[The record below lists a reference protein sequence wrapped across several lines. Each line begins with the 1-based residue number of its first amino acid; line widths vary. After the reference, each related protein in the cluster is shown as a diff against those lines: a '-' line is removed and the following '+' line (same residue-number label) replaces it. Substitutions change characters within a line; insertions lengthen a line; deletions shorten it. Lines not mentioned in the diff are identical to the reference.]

1 VKSSLGLVFYN
12 SHPWNLIILMWFFLM
27 DKRPL
32 RILVLHEPLKKN
44 KIRNFGIFAIKV
56 FIVEWFNKLQ
66 SWLCTDIIV
75 LSPYAKV
82 LVESSFGYNPKTNIH
97 EARILLDPLN
107 VDPDILVKER
117 KYASF
122 IGNINGTK
130 GLGGFYNLAH
140 YSWANCYNHLFALV
154 TGSTLSGKDRVVYD
168 LNNITITQKSNL
180 SDFEIEQWM
189 TKSIV
194 VFCLHKSV
202 TQSGVLVECMRTA
215 TPIICVDEDGFQQFV
230 KDSMSLVP
238 SDYSNHDLIHAI
250 EYTKA
255 NLVSKSKLA
264 LLQFNAEFS
273 SECFTNYYDNLLG
286 ELKS

>member
-1 VKSSLGLVFYN
+1 MKSSLGLVFYN

-130 GLGGFYNLAH
+130 GLGGFYNLQIP
-140 YSWANCYNHLFALV
+140 NQLPPHLA
-154 TGSTLSGKDRVVYD
+154 
-168 LNNITITQKSNL
+168 
-180 SDFEIEQWM
+180 
-189 TKSIV
+189 
-194 VFCLHKSV
+194 
-202 TQSGVLVECMRTA
+202 
-215 TPIICVDEDGFQQFV
+215 
-230 KDSMSLVP
+230 
-238 SDYSNHDLIHAI
+238 
-250 EYTKA
+250 
-255 NLVSKSKLA
+255 
-264 LLQFNAEFS
+264 
-273 SECFTNYYDNLLG
+273 
-286 ELKS
+286 